1 MAAGRRRSRM
11 RDVPNLLTLCRVAV
25 IPLLVVLLSFPRP
38 ATRALA
44 ALLFVLASTTDYF
57 DGYLARRYNVI
68 SPMGKILDPMADKL
82 LVMAALVMLAAW
94 PERGVPAWMVVVIL
108 AREMLVTSLRGIGVT
123 RGVLIQAEELGKYK
137 TTLQIFAVTALIIRD
152 PYGPIDFHLG
162 GLYFLWASL
171 VLSVWSAVSYFRKFW
186 AQAVGEPADRGDPG
200 PRAGEESRHG

>member
-1 MAAGRRRSRM
+1 MAGGRRRSRM

-25 IPLLVVLLSFPRP
+25 IPLLVLLLSFPRP
-38 ATRALA
+38 ATRALS

-94 PERGVPAWMVVVIL
+94 PEGGAPAWMVVVIL
-108 AREMLVTSLRGIGVT
+108 AREMLVTSLRGIGMT

-137 TTLQIFAVTALIIRD
+137 TTLQIFAVTALIIHD
-152 PYGPIDFHLG
+152 PYGPIDFRLG

-171 VLSVWSAVSYFRKFW
+171 VLSVWSAISYFRKFW
-186 AQAVGEPADRGDPG
+186 AQAVREPADAGDEG
-200 PRAGEESRHG
+200 PRAGEE